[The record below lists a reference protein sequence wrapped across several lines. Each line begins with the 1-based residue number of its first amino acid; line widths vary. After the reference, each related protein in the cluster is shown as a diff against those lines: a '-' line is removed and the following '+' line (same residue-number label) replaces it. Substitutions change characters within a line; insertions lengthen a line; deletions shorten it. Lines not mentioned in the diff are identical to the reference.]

1 MFTLEFKMVS
11 KISFFLTLLIFISG
25 IAWVTCEEK
34 CGTETC
40 SEKECCVQL
49 KNRLSCRPFQ
59 KENEPCGYPFTCS
72 CEPGLICEEQ
82 VFTSKCRLARNM
94 TDIPDKIFIEIDTE
108 FLSSI
113 EGSDAPENLSST
125 EYVDGA
131 EKNKEAPAANPKTD
145 EGKGGNN
152 SEEEESS
159 KLIYI
164 HG

>member
-72 CEPGLICEEQ
+72 CEPGLICKKQ
-82 VFTSKCRLARNM
+82 AFTSRCRRANMRNAPLP
-94 TDIPDKIFIEIDTE
+94 IYVEIY
-108 FLSSI
+108 
-113 EGSDAPENLSST
+113 SDSESST
-125 EYVDGA
+125 
-131 EKNKEAPAANPKTD
+131 D
-145 EGKGGNN
+145 EN
-152 SEEEESS
+152 SETSESLEYDVKADES
-159 KLIYI
+159 YQNDPDPEYDESYSDDY
-164 HG
+164 